1 MSTNLQMF
9 MAIRVTRMLQA
20 LDDERNLPANLV
32 WSGRTP
38 DVPAVDGEIMA
49 RFRGRVQ
56 IADLIADDQKAAV
69 YSAGEF
75 KTETANIPN
84 LKHGQLLTQEQLKQ
98 FESLGV
104 FNNVPPG
111 PNGNVNLLEEMENGI
126 LDNLLLGI
134 RQRKESICVAR
145 VLGGFSY
152 DRLGIRMNNVSWG
165 APADL
170 NITPATPWTDHTNAT
185 PVTDILTAKEIA
197 LVRYGIRYNRLT
209 LPSSAFRHMV
219 QTTEFQNQAKL
230 FLTPGL
236 TFANLS
242 IQNTEQ
248 MTMLA
253 KNVLD
258 IEFIETYDSRYWT
271 QDDAG
276 TLNSYRFWPLN
287 KVALTDTNSDNNRG
301 VADFAHGIPT
311 EVTVTNMVP
320 TSMIGRLPA
329 GTYGP
334 IGYASADHNPPQV
347 TYWGVDRG
355 WTRKHLLQESAVL
368 TIAPAVGAGSIT
380 EHIPTTEP
388 PL

>member
-9 MAIRVTRMLQA
+9 QAIRITRMLQA
-20 LDDERNLPANLV
+20 LDDVRNLPAQLV

-38 DVPAVDGEIMA
+38 DTPAVDGEIMG

-69 YSAGEF
+69 YSAGRF
-75 KTETANIPN
+75 RTEVTNIPN
-84 LKHGQLLTQEQLKQ
+84 MKHGQLLTQEQLKQ
-98 FESLGV
+98 FESLNAFG
-104 FNNVPPG
+104 NVPNGPG
-111 PNGNVNLLEEMENGI
+111 ATNLIEEMENGI

-145 VLGGFSY
+145 ILGGFSY
-152 DRLGIRMNNVSWG
+152 DRLGIRMDNVSWG
-165 APADL
+165 APPDL
-170 NITPATPWTDHTNAT
+170 NITPAVPWTDHTNST
-185 PVTDILTAKEIA
+185 PVTDILTAKEIGQT
-197 LVRYGIRYNRLT
+197 RYGIRYNRLS
-209 LPSSAFRHMV
+209 LPSAAFRHMV
-219 QTTEFQNQAKL
+219 QSVEFQNQAKL
-230 FLTPGL
+230 FLMPGI
-236 TFANLS
+236 TFLNLS

-248 MTMLA
+248 MTALA

-258 IEFIETYDSRYWT
+258 IEFIETYDSRYWS

-276 TLNSYRFWPLN
+276 NLASYRFWPLN

-320 TSMIGRLPA
+320 TSMIGQLPA
-329 GTYGP
+329 GTYGLV
-334 IGYASADHNPPQV
+334 GYASADHNPPQI

-355 WTRKHLLQESAVL
+355 WTRKFLLQESCVL

-380 EHIPTTEP
+380 EYIPTTEP
-388 PL
+388 VF